1 MNVRLMERLQAREA
15 YRRGPTML
23 HPECPIEQSIT
34 ARDAR
39 LQAALMQEIWRPYGF
54 LEHGTLLVAEPSCL
68 RVLARTEAALRPPV
82 EALSKRYGD
91 ALVVEPP
98 SVRYALGAPVLEPYM
113 SLLVC
118 GPRNHLAFVTDDLS
132 RRGARVTRLDP
143 DSDRFVLEA
152 EGALGRLLGY
162 REWLDERTAGGDV
175 DVSMWLSRYLPI
187 DEGPYAA

>member
-1 MNVRLMERLQAREA
+1 
-15 YRRGPTML
+15 
-23 HPECPIEQSIT
+23 
-34 ARDAR
+34 
-39 LQAALMQEIWRPYGF
+39 MQEIWRPYGF

-162 REWLDERTAGGDV
+162 GEWLDERTAGGDV

-187 DEGPYAA
+187 DEGPCAA